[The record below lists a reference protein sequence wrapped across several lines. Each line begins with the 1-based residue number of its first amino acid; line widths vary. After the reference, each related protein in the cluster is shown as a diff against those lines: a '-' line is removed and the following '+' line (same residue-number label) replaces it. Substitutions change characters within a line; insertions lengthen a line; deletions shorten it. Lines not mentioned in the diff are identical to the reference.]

1 MARICLVRLKPYPQD
16 TRFIKEVDALVA
28 AGHEVDIVCGRRAGE
43 PERERR
49 GGVTVHRL
57 PVAPRRG
64 NALRYLAHYGAF
76 LAAAFIAITRLHLRR
91 AFDVVQVSSLPD
103 ALVFAA
109 IVPKL
114 LGARIVL
121 QLLECMPEF
130 MSLKYGLGMRHPLVR
145 VVTVFERA
153 AIAFSDRVITCNEPM
168 RARFMERG
176 APAAKVHVVML
187 SSDETMFD
195 PERARTSLPTEPGTF
210 LITYHGTLEESLGP
224 DTVVRAAALL
234 KDDMPGLRVRLY
246 GDGTLRP
253 ELVRMAKA
261 AGLDGRVTFSEGF
274 VPLGELLDG
283 LAAADA
289 GVVPTKRNPM
299 RELTHSTKMFDLIA
313 LRKPAI
319 VARTAAV
326 EAYFDA
332 SCLQLFESD
341 DAADLARAIRELA
354 SDPDRRERMVRRATE
369 VSEPYRWVHQRAR
382 YLALI
387 DELAAKTERAV
398 TA

>member
-1 MARICLVRLKPYPQD
+1 MARICLMRLKPYPQD
-16 TRFIKEVDALVA
+16 TRFIKEVDALA
-28 AGHEVDIVCGRRAGE
+28 GAGHEVHIVCGRRDRE
-43 PERERR
+43 PATERR
-49 GGVTVHRL
+49 GAVTVHRL
-57 PVAPRRG
+57 PIAPRRG
-64 NALRYLAHYGAF
+64 GPFVYVVQYGAF
-76 LAAAFIAITRLHLRR
+76 LVAAALTAARLHLRR
-91 AFDVVQVSSLPD
+91 PFDIVQVNSLPD

-109 IVPKL
+109 ILPKL
-114 LGARIVL
+114 MGAHVVL

-130 MSLKYGLGMRHPLVR
+130 VCLKYGLGMSHPLVR
-145 VVTVFERA
+145 AVKAVERA
-153 AIAFSDRVITCNEPM
+153 SIAFADRVITCNELM
-168 RARFMERG
+168 RARFIQRG
-176 APAAKVHVVML
+176 AAAERVAVVML
-187 SSDETMFD
+187 SSDETIFD
-195 PERARTSLPTEPGTF
+195 PERVRTNAPHEDGTF
-210 LITYHGTLEESLGP
+210 VLTYHGTLEESLGP
-224 DTVVRAAALL
+224 DTAVRAIALL
-234 KDDMPGLRVRLY
+234 KDEMPGVRLRIF

-253 ELVRMAKA
+253 VLEAMVARLRLE
-261 AGLDGRVTFSEGF
+261 GHVTFSRGF
-274 VPLGELLDG
+274 VPLPELLAG

-354 SDPDRRERMVRRATE
+354 ADPERRAALVRRATE
-369 VSEPYRWVHQRAR
+369 ASEPYRWAHQRAR

-387 DELAAKTERAV
+387 DELVGAHETAVAA
-398 TA
+398 